1 MINYNEKSLLLCE
14 ENKGKICVV
23 PKTKVTNKE
32 ELSSVYTP
40 GVAAPCLEIKKDK
53 HNAYKYTIKSHT
65 IGIVSDGTA
74 VLGLGDIGP
83 EAAMPV
89 MEGKSI
95 LFKEFGGVD
104 CVPICLNTKDTEEII
119 KTVKY
124 LAPSFGGFNLEDI
137 SAPRCFEIER
147 RLIEELD
154 IPVFH
159 DDQHGTAIV
168 SIAALINA
176 LKIVKKEWK
185 DVSAVINGA
194 GAAGLSICN
203 LLIKNGIGNVVVV
216 DSKGIVNKD
225 RTDLNSMKQEIAA
238 KTNKNNESGTLQDAI
253 KGKDV
258 FIGVSVPN
266 VLTKEMIATMNKDAI
281 VFALA
286 NPTPEI
292 MPSEAKAGGARIVA
306 TGRSDFPNQVN
317 NVLVF
322 PGLFKGA
329 LMVESTKI
337 VDEMKLGAAKAIA
350 SLVTE
355 EDLNEDHI
363 IPDVFDRRVADVV
376 SIKVA
381 EVAEKL
387 GIAKNPGNRKF

>member
-1 MINYNEKSLLLCE
+1 M
-14 ENKGKICVV
+14 
-23 PKTKVTNKE
+23 
-32 ELSSVYTP
+32 
-40 GVAAPCLEIKKDK
+40 
-53 HNAYKYTIKSHT
+53 
-65 IGIVSDGTA
+65 
-74 VLGLGDIGP
+74 
-83 EAAMPV
+83 
-89 MEGKSI
+89 
-95 LFKEFGGVD
+95 
-104 CVPICLNTKDTEEII
+104 
-119 KTVKY
+119 
-124 LAPSFGGFNLEDI
+124 
-137 SAPRCFEIER
+137 
-147 RLIEELD
+147 
-154 IPVFH
+154 
-159 DDQHGTAIV
+159 
-168 SIAALINA
+168 
-176 LKIVKKEWK
+176 
-185 DVSAVINGA
+185 
-194 GAAGLSICN
+194 
-203 LLIKNGIGNVVVV
+203 
-216 DSKGIVNKD
+216 
-225 RTDLNSMKQEIAA
+225 
-238 KTNKNNESGTLQDAI
+238 QDAI

-350 SLVTE
+350 SLVTK